1 LNFNLI
7 NRVGEFSP
15 DSNEADSK
23 KTRLVSFTDSHNYLL
38 MKVSIITATYNSS
51 AHIADCVQSV
61 TDQTYH
67 DIEHIIVDGASKDNT
82 LEIVKSMPSQVSKII
97 SEPDKGIYD
106 AMNKGIQAATGDVIG
121 ILNSDDF
128 YTSND
133 IIQSVVDSFKH
144 NDIDALYG
152 DVHFV
157 SPDNLSKSVRYYS
170 SSVFKPSL
178 FRFGFMPAHPS
189 FYMKKECYDK
199 YGLYALDYKIASD
212 YDLLIRYLYKE
223 KIKYK
228 YIKKD
233 FVTMRTGGVSTEN
246 FNSRVTLNK
255 EIVRACRKYGI
266 YTNLFMLSL
275 KYLYKIFELKR

>member
-1 LNFNLI
+1 
-7 NRVGEFSP
+7 
-15 DSNEADSK
+15 
-23 KTRLVSFTDSHNYLL
+23 
-38 MKVSIITATYNSS
+38 MKVSIITATFNSS
-51 AHIADCVQSV
+51 AHIADCVKSV
-61 TDQTYH
+61 NDQTYH
-67 DIEHIIVDGASKDNT
+67 DIEHIIIDGASKDNT
-82 LEIVKSMPSQVSKII
+82 LDIVNGISNRVGKII

-128 YTSND
+128 FTSD
-133 IIQSVVDSFKH
+133 DVIRTVVDTFKH

-157 SPDNLSKSVRYYS
+157 SPENLSKSVRYYS

-266 YTNLFMLSL
+266 YTNMFMLSL
-275 KYLYKIFELKR
+275 KYLHKIFELKR

>member
-1 LNFNLI
+1 
-7 NRVGEFSP
+7 
-15 DSNEADSK
+15 
-23 KTRLVSFTDSHNYLL
+23 
-38 MKVSIITATYNSS
+38 MKITIITATYNSS
-51 AHIADCVQSV
+51 AHIADCMKSV
-61 TDQTYH
+61 NDQTYH

-82 LEIVKSMPSQVSKII
+82 LDIVNGIPNRVGKII

-128 YTSND
+128 FTSD
-133 IIQSVVDSFKH
+133 DVIQTIADSFK
-144 NDIDALYG
+144 NSDIDALYG

-157 SPDNLSKSVRYYS
+157 SPENLSRSVRYYS

-223 KIKYK
+223 KINYK

-266 YTNLFMLSL
+266 YSNMFMLSL

>member
-1 LNFNLI
+1 
-7 NRVGEFSP
+7 
-15 DSNEADSK
+15 
-23 KTRLVSFTDSHNYLL
+23 
-38 MKVSIITATYNSS
+38 MKISIISTTYNSS
-51 AHIADCVQSV
+51 AHIADCVKSINN
-61 TDQTYH
+61 QTYH

-82 LEIVKSMPSQVSKII
+82 LEIVNGIPNRVEKII

-128 YTSND
+128 FTSD
-133 IIQSVVDSFKH
+133 DVIQTVVDSFKN

>member
-1 LNFNLI
+1 
-7 NRVGEFSP
+7 
-15 DSNEADSK
+15 
-23 KTRLVSFTDSHNYLL
+23 

-51 AHIADCVQSV
+51 AHIVDCVKSV
-61 TDQTYH
+61 NDQTYQ

-82 LEIVKSMPSQVSKII
+82 LDIVNGIPNRVGRII

-106 AMNKGIQAATGDVIG
+106 AMNKGILAATGDVIG

-128 YTSND
+128 FTSD
-133 IIQSVVDSFKH
+133 DVIQTVVDSFEN

-157 SPDNLSKSVRYYS
+157 SPDNLTKSVRYYS
-170 SSVFKPSL
+170 SSIFKPSL

-212 YDLLIRYLYKE
+212 YDLLIRFLYKE
-223 KIKYK
+223 KINYK

-246 FNSRVTLNK
+246 LNSRVTLNK

-266 YTNLFMLSL
+266 YTNMFMLSL

>member
-1 LNFNLI
+1 
-7 NRVGEFSP
+7 
-15 DSNEADSK
+15 
-23 KTRLVSFTDSHNYLL
+23 
-38 MKVSIITATYNSS
+38 MKVSIITATFNSS
-51 AHIADCVQSV
+51 AHIADCVKSIN
-61 TDQTYH
+61 DQTYH

-82 LEIVKSMPSQVSKII
+82 LDIVNGIPNRVEKII

-128 YTSND
+128 FTSD
-133 IIQSVVDSFKH
+133 DVIQTVVESF
-144 NDIDALYG
+144 NNYAIDALYG

-266 YTNLFMLSL
+266 YTNMFMLSL

>member
-1 LNFNLI
+1 
-7 NRVGEFSP
+7 
-15 DSNEADSK
+15 
-23 KTRLVSFTDSHNYLL
+23 

-51 AHIADCVQSV
+51 AHIANCVKSV
-61 TDQTYH
+61 NDQTYH

-82 LEIVKSMPSQVSKII
+82 LEIVNGIPNRVGKII

-128 YTSND
+128 FTSD
-133 IIQSVVDSFKH
+133 DVIQTVVDSFKN

-189 FYMKKECYDK
+189 FYMKRECYEK
-199 YGLYALDYKIASD
+199 HGLYALGYKISSD
-212 YDLLIRYLYKE
+212 FDLLVRYILKE
-223 KIKYK
+223 KINCKYL
-228 YIKKD
+228 KKD

-246 FNSRVTLNK
+246 FNSRVTLNR
-255 EIVRACRKYGI
+255 EIVKACKKYGI
-266 YTNLFMLSL
+266 KTNMFLLSL
-275 KYLYKIFELKR
+275 KYLYKIFELR

>member
-199 YGLYALDYKIASD
+199 YGL
-212 YDLLIRYLYKE
+212 
-223 KIKYK
+223 
-228 YIKKD
+228 
-233 FVTMRTGGVSTEN
+233 
-246 FNSRVTLNK
+246 
-255 EIVRACRKYGI
+255 
-266 YTNLFMLSL
+266 SL
-275 KYLYKIFELKR
+275 VAK

>member
-1 LNFNLI
+1 
-7 NRVGEFSP
+7 
-15 DSNEADSK
+15 
-23 KTRLVSFTDSHNYLL
+23 

-51 AHIADCVQSV
+51 AHIADCVKSV
-61 TDQTYH
+61 NDQTYH
-67 DIEHIIVDGASKDNT
+67 DIEHIIIDGASKDNT
-82 LEIVKSMPSQVSKII
+82 LDIVNGISNRVGKIM

-106 AMNKGIQAATGDVIG
+106 AMNKGINAATGDVIG

-128 YTSND
+128 FTSD
-133 IIQSVVDSFKH
+133 DVIQTVADSFKY

-157 SPDNLSKSVRYYS
+157 SPDNLYKSVRYYS
-170 SSVFKPSL
+170 SSVFNPSL

-266 YTNLFMLSL
+266 YTNLLMLSL

>member
-1 LNFNLI
+1 
-7 NRVGEFSP
+7 
-15 DSNEADSK
+15 
-23 KTRLVSFTDSHNYLL
+23 

-51 AHIADCVQSV
+51 AHIVDCVKSV
-61 TDQTYH
+61 NDQTYQ

-82 LEIVKSMPSQVSKII
+82 LDIVNGIPNRVEKII

-128 YTSND
+128 FTSD
-133 IIQSVVDSFKH
+133 DVIQTVVESF
-144 NDIDALYG
+144 NNYAIDALYG

-212 YDLLIRYLYKE
+212 YDLLIRYLYK
-223 KIKYK
+223 
-228 YIKKD
+228 
-233 FVTMRTGGVSTEN
+233 
-246 FNSRVTLNK
+246 
-255 EIVRACRKYGI
+255 
-266 YTNLFMLSL
+266 
-275 KYLYKIFELKR
+275 